1 MKKLSIIVI
10 LLSIL
15 FIFNN
20 TRAVASDLDSNIYTI
35 KEMELSVSIPD
46 DSIVFTRNIDVNDP
60 NLALLGVDGDTLRQI
75 LIQRNCYFDVVLRG
89 DTYAEVGFG
98 QVIDTTGS
106 YDLKQVRDKY
116 SEINK
121 IFSDET
127 DTIFQSMKDGGTAQD
142 IPVEYTSY
150 TMYEHPQALFFQI
163 DGSMEYQGQQYN
175 LLRYITIINGN
186 MVSIDLSSIGTPIT
200 DNQRTIIKNIIDS
213 IHFDEVKEIPAE
225 KLRIMEDNMGNNGVD
240 LLGNIFE
247 ILGFLTIP
255 IIIVIIVIIVIKTKK
270 KKQNNEQ
277 KQD

>member
-10 LLSIL
+10 LMSIL

-20 TRAVASDLDSNIYTI
+20 TKALASDFDSNIYTI
-35 KEMELSVSIPD
+35 KEMGLSVSIPD
-46 DSIVFTRNIDVNDP
+46 DSIVFTRNIDINDP

-75 LIQRNCYFDVVLRG
+75 FIQKNAYLDVILKG
-89 DTYAEVGFG
+89 DTFAEVGFSQG
-98 QVIDTTGS
+98 VDTTDV

-127 DTIFQSMKDGGTAQD
+127 DTIFQSFKDGGAAQD

-150 TMYEHPQALFFQI
+150 TIYEHPQALFFQV
-163 DGSMEYQGQQYN
+163 DGSMENQGQQYN

-186 MVSIDLSSIGTPIT
+186 MVAIDLSSIGAPIT
-200 DNQRTIIKNIIDS
+200 DNQRTIMKNIIDS
-213 IHFDEVKEIPAE
+213 IHFDEVKKIPAE
-225 KLRIMEDNMGNNGVD
+225 KLRIMEDNMGSNGVAV
-240 LLGNIFE
+240 LGNFFE
-247 ILGFLTIP
+247 LLGFLTIP
-255 IIIVIIVIIVIKTKK
+255 IIIVVIVIIFIKVKK
-270 KKQNNEQ
+270 KRQNKQ